1 MCLRILIPIQ
11 VNCRKTREF
20 LQGSQ
25 WTWVSSFSACIS
37 GTWSSAVL
45 ANDSSGA
52 LGYLC
57 ERTREELKQE
67 SVKAWL
73 FMSVSIVVLL
83 AYQHITKYSL
93 KCSTCLSLW
102 FALLS
107 LIDSRYIMKGGS
119 LNSLY
124 LFLHFFYTTWGLSCS
139 FQNCTHVIVMTPG
152 WPSLLKSFVQL
163 CSKCSFPQKILKTI
177 SKRAYWFD
185 LSHLL

>member
-139 FQNCTHVIVMTPG
+139 FQNCTHVIVRTPG
-152 WPSLLKSFVQL
+152 WPLF
-163 CSKCSFPQKILKTI
+163 
-177 SKRAYWFD
+177 
-185 LSHLL
+185 